1 MPRDLGARG
10 IRLALPYVEL
20 QEGKPHAVYASVSYV
35 TRADLSPE
43 QSLKISLAGPI
54 AEESFCPNCRTRSEM
69 KGIRDNDL
77 KAGRKDYLECGGSES
92 NFEDDLERWEAVRL
106 PRMSSI
112 LFGINWR

>member
-1 MPRDLGARG
+1 
-10 IRLALPYVEL
+10 
-20 QEGKPHAVYASVSYV
+20 
-35 TRADLSPE
+35 
-43 QSLKISLAGPI
+43 
-54 AEESFCPNCRTRSEM
+54 M